1 MDFKLPLAVF
11 SQDAEDHKK
20 RYKENYDP
28 NKNYPKYSGV
38 MQITEADIIKL
49 CEYVQKAKPEHS
61 DFHGEGVV
69 TIRATGYLNESKQG
83 KKYIGLNLEP
93 DYKTMKA
100 IEEADAN
107 DTSSSSSTP
116 CLLYTS
122 PSPRD
127 KRQSRMPSSA

>member
-11 SQDAEDHKK
+11 SQGEEEHKK

-28 NKNYPKYSGV
+28 SKNYPKYSGV
-38 MQITEADIIKL
+38 MQLTEAQIIKL
-49 CEYVQKAKPEHS
+49 CEYCQKAKPVHD

-83 KKYIGLNLEP
+83 KKYIGLSLEP

-100 IEEADAN
+100 IEEADAT
-107 DTSSSSSTP
+107 DSA
-116 CLLYTS
+116 S
-122 PSPRD
+122 PSSPPPTKQED
-127 KRQSRMPSSA
+127 EFPF